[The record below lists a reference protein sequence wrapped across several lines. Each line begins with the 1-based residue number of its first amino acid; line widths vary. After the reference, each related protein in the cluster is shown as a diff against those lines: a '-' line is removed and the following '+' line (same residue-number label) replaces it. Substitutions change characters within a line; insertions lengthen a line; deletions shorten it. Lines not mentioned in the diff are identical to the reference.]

1 MEALSK
7 IAVTPFIVLLKLY
20 KLIVSPWLGE
30 RCRFSPS
37 CADYAQESLSQHGF
51 LRGALFTVKRI
62 ARCHPLGGE
71 GLDPVPQ
78 KQAPR
83 R

>member
-20 KLIVSPWLGE
+20 KLIVSPWLGN

-37 CADYAQESLSQHGF
+37 CADYAADSLKKHGL
-51 LRGALFTVKRI
+51 LRGALLTAKRI

-71 GLDPVPQ
+71 GFDPVPQ
-78 KQAPR
+78 KQGLR

>member
-7 IAVTPFIVLLKLY
+7 IAVTPFIVLLKVY
-20 KLIVSPWLGE
+20 KLIVSPWLGN

-37 CADYAQESLSQHGF
+37 CADYAADSLKKHGL

-71 GLDPVPQ
+71 GIDPVPQ
-78 KQAPR
+78 KQDPQR
-83 R
+83 

>member
-7 IAVTPFIVLLKLY
+7 IAVTPFIVLFKLY
-20 KLIVSPWLGE
+20 KLIVSPWLGS

-37 CADYAQESLSQHGF
+37 CADYATDSLEKHGL
-51 LRGALFTVKRI
+51 LRGALFTAKRI

-78 KQAPR
+78 KQCAR